1 MMRNLIVFDMDG
13 MIFKHIN
20 FWMELHN
27 AYGTSDEGN
36 ELTKKYLKTDYKRL
50 VEEVVGRLW
59 KDKPSDVYFDLI
71 KKIKYLPGVKETISE
86 LKKKGYKIAII
97 SSGPSDLAERAK
109 KELGIDYIYTNKL
122 LIRDGK
128 VAGSKNLEY
137 WEVKNDNKQEI
148 LRKLCIEHNLLLKD
162 VIVVVHGENDITMA
176 KSAGFAIAFNPETRE
191 LEKYCTKIIKGKD
204 LREILKAIDS
214 FENQES
220 ILK

>member
-20 FWMELHN
+20 FWMELHK